1 MMFRLND
8 NDQKL
13 LDLVLAECSTCALCA
28 ECSDEGVRRQA
39 IDKIRRAP
47 LRRARLLNAIKEDL
61 AADGVTL
68 VGAIDWEAIGRF
80 IREYGPDILKLIM
93 SIISIFA

>member
-13 LDLVLAECSTCALCA
+13 LDLVLVECSTCSLCSECPDEPVRTSAL
-28 ECSDEGVRRQA
+28 
-39 IDKIRRAP
+39 DKIRRAP
-47 LRRARLLNAIKEDL
+47 LRRARLLNTIKEDL

-68 VGAIDWEAIGRF
+68 VGAIDWEAIGKF

-93 SIISIFA
+93 SIIALF